1 MYIKPL
7 CCCWQCY
14 ELLQVVMLISL
25 SILANTRAFQN
36 GFTDRA
42 NSGRA
47 DVKNW
52 ADSCSDVLMSKIEL
66 TVVALMQKIGQTVVT
81 LMLKIGLTVVA
92 VMSKVRLTVVELMFK
107 GLSVVKPMNT
117 KYN

>member
-7 CCCWQCY
+7 CCCWQRY

-52 ADSCSDVLMSKIEL
+52 ADSCRSDAENRADSCHSDVKNRADRCRGDVESKADSCRAD
-66 TVVALMQKIGQTVVT
+66 V
-81 LMLKIGLTVVA
+81 
-92 VMSKVRLTVVELMFK
+92 
-107 GLSVVKPMNT
+107 
-117 KYN
+117 